1 MAASEPV
8 SGLPVSGC
16 SETGPVAGGEG
27 GDEEAVLLLN
37 GHMSLYSLP
46 AVSLRER
53 ERDVATVGERFAI
66 RSASTLI
73 TQPRHLYLQQSRRSP
88 VLPPCKSLQN
98 VRRRTMPR
106 PRLRPTRRPS
116 LAASALFALVL
127 LAAAP
132 TPAVASIGDRAP
144 AYRRCTA
151 ACEAIRCH
159 PGHSTTD
166 AAAAPPNVDD
176 YPVKSLFWPCGDT
189 CRYVCQHYLTDLA
202 LSATQQTPASST
214 LEDLPAGHQVQ
225 FHGKWPFHR
234 LDLSSLPWFPF
245 LPLKILT
252 ALFLPKLQE
261 PFSVLFSFGN
271 LYAHYRGL
279 STLRNLSHRGRMT
292 EGKRLARVYETYAWS
307 GIVAWIASVVFHSRD
322 VDWTERA
329 DYFAAAGTML
339 VGLWAGV
346 VRVKGWYSAPL
357 LGREKP
363 RHQRPQRRAAPL
375 AWTVA
380 VAAVFVLHCSY
391 LGSLDRFNYTYNMQ
405 FNVLVALLTIAL
417 WTAWS
422 YRQSRLP
429 NPSNFSRRQLSS
441 YPSARAR
448 FRAPHYLSPL
458 LPLILLPLL
467 TTLELLDF
475 PPIGFGTGLRL
486 LDAHALWHL
495 STIPVV
501 WMWYRFLIK
510 DVRWIDGQ
518 GEGGDPNSVLP
529 AAPGSASLDTA
540 AVAAAAAA
548 ADGASGRGSHGA
560 GGPNGGGSSWV
571 LERLEREGRKSS
583 FALGGAG
590 GGGSGADHVTS
601 SSAATGSDTA
611 VNGAVRRES
620 SSSGGGGAG
629 STVGSAG
636 AGKVKGVD

>member
-1 MAASEPV
+1 V

-214 LEDLPAGHQVQ
+214 LEGLPAGHQVQ

>member
-1 MAASEPV
+1 M

-540 AVAAAAAA
+540 AASAA

>member
-1 MAASEPV
+1 
-8 SGLPVSGC
+8 
-16 SETGPVAGGEG
+16 
-27 GDEEAVLLLN
+27 
-37 GHMSLYSLP
+37 
-46 AVSLRER
+46 
-53 ERDVATVGERFAI
+53 
-66 RSASTLI
+66 
-73 TQPRHLYLQQSRRSP
+73 
-88 VLPPCKSLQN
+88 
-98 VRRRTMPR
+98 MPR
-106 PRLRPTRRPS
+106 PRLRPARRPL
-116 LAASALFALVL
+116 LASASALFALVL

-144 AYRRCTA
+144 AYQRCTA

-159 PGHSTTD
+159 PGGDSALSKTAT
-166 AAAAPPNVDD
+166 AAAPPNLDD

-189 CRYVCQHYLTDLA
+189 CRYICQHYLTDLA
-202 LSATQQTPASST
+202 LSATQQTP
-214 LEDLPAGHQVQ
+214 EGLPAGHQVQ

-245 LPLKILT
+245 LPFKLFT

-261 PFSVLFSFGN
+261 PLSVLFSLGN

-279 STLRNLSHRGRMT
+279 QTLRNLSHRGRMT

-307 GIVAWIASVVFHSRD
+307 GIVAWIASVVFHARD

-346 VRVKGWYSAPL
+346 VRVKGWYTPP
-357 LGREKP
+357 LGRVERAKP
-363 RHQRPQRRAAPL
+363 NNTRHRPQRRAAPVT
-375 AWTVA
+375 WTVA

-405 FNVLVALLTIAL
+405 FNVLVALSTIAL

-475 PPIGFGTGLRL
+475 APVGFFGTNLRL

-529 AAPGSASLDTA
+529 AAPGSSASLDP
-540 AVAAAAAA
+540 AAAAA
-548 ADGASGRGSHGA
+548 SSRGSNGA
-560 GGPNGGGSSWV
+560 TATTTAGAAGSSWV
-571 LERLEREGRKSS
+571 LERLEREGRKLGY
-583 FALGGAG
+583 ALGG
-590 GGGSGADHVTS
+590 GGGSGGGGDHVASS
-601 SSAATGSDTA
+601 SSAATGSDAAT
-611 VNGAVRRES
+611 NGAVRRES
-620 SSSGGGGAG
+620 SSGGGA
-629 STVGSAG
+629 SSS
-636 AGKVKGVD
+636 GKVQGVD

>member
-1 MAASEPV
+1 M

>member
-1 MAASEPV
+1 
-8 SGLPVSGC
+8 
-16 SETGPVAGGEG
+16 
-27 GDEEAVLLLN
+27 
-37 GHMSLYSLP
+37 
-46 AVSLRER
+46 
-53 ERDVATVGERFAI
+53 
-66 RSASTLI
+66 
-73 TQPRHLYLQQSRRSP
+73 
-88 VLPPCKSLQN
+88 
-98 VRRRTMPR
+98 MPR
-106 PRLRPTRRPS
+106 PRLRPTRRPF

-144 AYRRCTA
+144 AYQRCTA

-159 PGHSTTD
+159 PGDSTSKTAT
-166 AAAAPPNVDD
+166 AASPPNLDD

-202 LSATQQTPASST
+202 LSATQQTPARST

-261 PFSVLFSFGN
+261 PLSVLFSFGN

-307 GIVAWIASVVFHSRD
+307 GIVAWIASVVFHARD

-346 VRVKGWYSAPL
+346 VRVKGWYAPL

-363 RHQRPQRRAAPL
+363 RHHRPQRRAAL

-391 LGSLDRFNYTYNMQ
+391 LGSLDRFDYTYNMQ
-405 FNVLVALLTIAL
+405 FNVLVALSTIAL

-475 PPIGFGTGLRL
+475 PPIGFGTDLRL

-529 AAPGSASLDTA
+529 AAPGSASASLD
-540 AVAAAAAA
+540 AAAAANGATTTTTA
-548 ADGASGRGSHGA
+548 AA
-560 GGPNGGGSSWV
+560 GGGINGGGGSSWV

-583 FALGGAG
+583 FALGGGG

-601 SSAATGSDTA
+601 SSAATGSDAAT
-611 VNGAVRRES
+611 NGAVRRES
-620 SSSGGGGAG
+620 SSGGGGVG

>member
-1 MAASEPV
+1 M

-214 LEDLPAGHQVQ
+214 LEGLPAGHQVQ

>member
-1 MAASEPV
+1 
-8 SGLPVSGC
+8 
-16 SETGPVAGGEG
+16 
-27 GDEEAVLLLN
+27 
-37 GHMSLYSLP
+37 
-46 AVSLRER
+46 
-53 ERDVATVGERFAI
+53 
-66 RSASTLI
+66 
-73 TQPRHLYLQQSRRSP
+73 
-88 VLPPCKSLQN
+88 
-98 VRRRTMPR
+98 MPR